1 MLALSIVAVVVA
13 VNAAAFG
20 LGAWLYKGE

>member
-1 MLALSIVAVVVA
+1 MLWILAVAAVVS
-13 VNAAAFG
+13 AAAFG